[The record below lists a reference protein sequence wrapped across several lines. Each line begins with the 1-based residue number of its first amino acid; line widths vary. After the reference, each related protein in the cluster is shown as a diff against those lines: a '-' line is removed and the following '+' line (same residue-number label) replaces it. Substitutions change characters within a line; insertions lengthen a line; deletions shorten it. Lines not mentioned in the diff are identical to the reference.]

1 MITIEKQLQNC
12 VYDNLKCPCGNDQ
25 SFDICD
31 NDCSSFKCRSCV
43 KDYYYIDNDIFE
55 GHHTDCGKLTFKRTN
70 DSSFIKVF
78 EDYANRVTNLV
89 YDYIP
94 ENKGSED
101 LGKIY
106 EKKKNQWTTKLFV
119 NKDIEFK
126 IPRNYIDIIVGI
138 YSKEEGEFV
147 LYSEKT
153 YNKLEDYLENNKT
166 EIFKGKLNKNEINF
180 FECPIPLLCLPFENL
195 IIKSTCDFEL
205 ITSIVDCLFRKSL
218 AVRKWKIRDNLYI
231 MGGQIETDLDKSNI
245 KCFGFSILKE
255 QINQLPYLPTY
266 NLVTKIKNLN
276 NKNITCP
283 SIRLTVEDK
292 RRILIDLDL
301 LSLYMKEFLK
311 SDLK

>member
-1 MITIEKQLQNC
+1 MISIEKQLQNC
-12 VYDNLKCPCGNDQ
+12 VYDNLKCPCGNDK

-31 NDCSSFKCRSCV
+31 NDCSSFTCRSCV
-43 KDYYYIDNDIFE
+43 KKYYYIENDIFE
-55 GHHTDCGKLTFKRTN
+55 GHHPDCGKLTFKNKDT
-70 DSSFIKVF
+70 SSFIKVF
-78 EDYANRVTNLV
+78 KDYANRVTNLV

-101 LGKIY
+101 LGQIY

-147 LYSEKT
+147 LYSERT
-153 YNKLEDYLENNKT
+153 HNKLEDYLENNKK
-166 EIFKGKLNKNEINF
+166 EIFKGKLIKNQINF
-180 FECPIPLLCLPFENL
+180 FECPIPILCLPFENL

-255 QINQLPYLPTY
+255 QITQLPYLPKY
-266 NLVTKIKNLN
+266 NLVTKIKNLK
-276 NKNITCP
+276 NKDNKSS
-283 SIRLTVEDK
+283 SIKLTEEDK
-292 RRILIDLDL
+292 KQILNNLDL
-301 LSLYMKEFLK
+301 LTLYIKNNL
-311 SDLK
+311 S